1 MLHRNNQTADPM
13 KRFMASR
20 RAPPPLNLG
29 LQGGGAHGAYTW
41 GVLDALLDDGG
52 LAFDGVSGTSAGA
65 MNAVVLAHGLARGG
79 RDGAREAL
87 QAFWQSVAA
96 SVPFDAALGADPASG
111 DLSVGMRLFLSWTR
125 RFSARQLN
133 PLDINPLR
141 QILAT
146 QIDFDRLR
154 ASSPVELFVAAT
166 RVADGK
172 LRLFRTHELSV
183 DALLA
188 SACLPSIHHAVEI
201 DGEHYWD
208 GAYSANP
215 AVFPLFY
222 DCAADDILLVLLT
235 PRHHGEPPQS
245 PDEVNLRSM
254 ELAFNAP
261 FLREMAAFA
270 RAGEAVRRTLLPLS
284 GFDRKLRRTRFH
296 LIEADS
302 LTSQLAS
309 ESKLTT
315 SLAFLEMLRDA
326 GRDDARAWLAAHRN
340 DLGRRSSTDLGSR
353 FG

>member
-1 MLHRNNQTADPM
+1 MSLPFRP
-13 KRFMASR
+13 RRPSR
-20 RAPPPLNLG
+20 RISLA

-41 GVLDALLDDGG
+41 GVLDALLDDGR
-52 LAFDGVSGTSAGA
+52 LDFDGISGTSAGA
-65 MNAVVLAHGLARGG
+65 MNAVVLAHGLAVRGQ
-79 RDGAREAL
+79 DGAREAL

-96 SVPFDAALGADPASG
+96 SVPFDATLGADPASG
-111 DLSVGMRLFLSWTR
+111 DLSIGMRLMLSWTR

-133 PLDINPLR
+133 PFDINPLR
-141 QILAT
+141 QILAR

-154 ASSPVELFVAAT
+154 AASPIALFVAAT
-166 RVADGK
+166 RISDGK
-172 LRLFRTHELSV
+172 LRLFRNRELSV
-183 DALLA
+183 EALLA
-188 SACLPSIHHAVEI
+188 SACQPSIHHAIEI

-215 AVFPLFY
+215 AVYPLFY

-235 PRHHGEPPQS
+235 PRNYGEAPQS
-245 PDEVNLRSM
+245 PDEVSARSM
-254 ELAFNAP
+254 ELAFNAA

-270 RAGEAVRRTLLPLS
+270 RADAAARRTLLPLS
-284 GFDRKLRRTRFH
+284 GFERRFRRTRFH

-302 LTSQLAS
+302 LTSRLAS

-326 GRDDARAWLAAHRN
+326 GRNDAQAWLAAHRN